1 MLRTLKA
8 LNMCW
13 LYFKNM
19 SLLDLQ
25 IKMLSFKVIFK
36 WKVSHVP
43 LFFLCKPCVCT
54 SREKAIIWL
63 PIKFPW
69 SWENTEA
76 ITLQHSGYWKAECL
90 HRVLWKNADCIVY
103 SHLIALVQNNYTLL
117 NTRFLYP
124 QPAFLK
130 LCHLCEDRFWHYEIQ
145 FHLVLLNTKAMFKIR
160 AWAFAMTV

>member
-1 MLRTLKA
+1 MWCCVHWRHSI
-8 LNMCW
+8 CVD
-13 LYFKNM
+13 YISKNM
-19 SLLDLQ
+19 SLLGLE
-25 IKMLSFKVIFK
+25 IKMLSFKIIFK

-43 LFFLCKPCVCT
+43 LFFLYKPCVCT

-69 SWENTEA
+69 SRDNTEA

-103 SHLIALVQNNYTLL
+103 SHLTALVQNNYTLW
-117 NTRFLYP
+117 NTRFPYP

-130 LCHLCEDRFWHYEIQ
+130 LCLLSEDRPDIMRYSFTLFSWRQ
-145 FHLVLLNTKAMFKIR
+145 KPCLA
-160 AWAFAMTV
+160 